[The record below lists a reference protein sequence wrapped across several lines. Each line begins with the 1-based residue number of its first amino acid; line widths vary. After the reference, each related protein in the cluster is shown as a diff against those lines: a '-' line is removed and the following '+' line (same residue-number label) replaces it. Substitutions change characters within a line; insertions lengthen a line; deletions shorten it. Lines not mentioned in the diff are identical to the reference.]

1 MLLAASARLW
11 PRTWTSAL
19 AGPRPVS
26 GTAMEPTLQPAK
38 RQKTGAA
45 SLAWPISMV
54 FDGSLL
60 SASDQAWS

>member
-1 MLLAASARLW
+1 
-11 PRTWTSAL
+11 
-19 AGPRPVS
+19 
-26 GTAMEPTLQPAK
+26 MEPTLQPAK